1 MKVRKEDLTQELL
14 KSVLTYDPDT
24 GHLVWCSKSH
34 SKRIVL
40 GSRAGYRVN
49 STGYRAINLF
59 GTLYPEH
66 VLIWFYCKGEWP
78 KGQIDHDD
86 HVRDNNR
93 IGNLF
98 DVTFLENMRNRK
110 ARNDTITGHQGV
122 WYNKRRNRYVAEI
135 TMDGKKVYQKS
146 FTSASAAV
154 EARRIKLNEL
164 GFHENHGA
172 ED

>member
-1 MKVRKEDLTQELL
+1 MKIDKADLTQELIAT
-14 KSVLTYDPDT
+14 VLTYDPNT
-24 GHLVWCSKSH
+24 GHLVWCGKSH

-66 VLIWFYCKGEWP
+66 VLIWFIYHGVWP
-78 KGQIDHDD
+78 KGQIDHED
-86 HVRDNNR
+86 HVRDHNW
-93 IGNLF
+93 ILNLK

-110 ARNDTITGHQGV
+110 ARSDTITGHQGV

-135 TMDGKKVYQKS
+135 TMNGKKVYQQS
-146 FTSASAAV
+146 FMSASEAV
-154 EARRIKLNEL
+154 KARREKLIEF

>member
-14 KSVLTYDPDT
+14 KSVLTYDPNT

-40 GSRAGYRVN
+40 GSRAGYRVD
-49 STGYRAINLF
+49 STGYRTINLF
-59 GTLYPEH
+59 GTAYPEH
-66 VLIWFYCKGEWP
+66 VLIWFHYYGVWP
-78 KGQIDHDD
+78 EGQIDHED
-86 HVRDNNR
+86 HIRDHNW
-93 IGNLF
+93 ILNLK

-122 WYNKRRNRYVAEI
+122 WFNKRRNRYVAEI

-146 FTSASAAV
+146 FNSASEAA
-154 EARRIKLNEL
+154 EARQVKLTEL
-164 GFHENHGA
+164 GFHKNHGA